1 MKIRLGI
8 LIMVVLCSSLI
19 MGWTQNPTAED
30 RARDSLRTYMG
41 GEDYPVANYV
51 RDFDSDIP
59 KNIILMI
66 GDGMGLTQVFA
77 GWVGNKGK
85 LFLENFKHLGLS
97 LTQALNRFTT
107 DSAAGATALSTGK
120 STYNSAIG
128 MVVTATG
135 DTVAAPTLVEV
146 AEEKGMVTGIV
157 ASSALSHATP
167 ASFVAHQK
175 RRNLY
180 DAIGLEYVDS
190 GLEVM
195 MGGGTKNFND
205 RADGQNLI
213 PELEKRSY
221 QVFHKMEEVVGTDAN
236 KIALITSYA
245 QPLPYPDRDLDL
257 PVCTEIAVNTL
268 DGYDAGFFLMVEG
281 SQIDWGAH
289 NNITPYVVQEMMD
302 FDRAIGRALKFA
314 YEDGETLIVVTADH
328 ETGGMTIAGG
338 NIEEGTVSADYSTG
352 GHTGVWVPVFA
363 YGPGADQFTGII
375 KNTEIG
381 QRLMEMVKNR

>member
-1 MKIRLGI
+1 MKIRGRI
-8 LIMVVLCSSLI
+8 LTMVVWCSSLV
-19 MGWTQNPTAED
+19 MAWTQNPTSEE

-51 RDFDSDIP
+51 RDFDSDTP

-66 GDGMGLTQVFA
+66 GDGMGLAQVFA

-85 LFLENFKHLGLS
+85 LFLQNFKHLGLS
-97 LTQALNRFTT
+97 FTQSLNRFTT

-120 STYNSAIG
+120 LTYNGAIG
-128 MVVTATG
+128 MVVTETG
-135 DTVAAPTLVEV
+135 DTVAAPTVMEV
-146 AEEKGMVTGIV
+146 AEEKGMVTGVV

-175 RRNLY
+175 RRNMY
-180 DAIGLEYVDS
+180 DAIGLDYVDS

-213 PELEKRSY
+213 PELEKRGY
-221 QVFHKMEEVVGTDAN
+221 EVFHKMEEVIGTDAS

-245 QPLPYPDRDLDL
+245 QPLPYPERDLDL

-268 DGYDAGFFLMVEG
+268 VNHDAGFFLMVEG

-289 NNITPYVVQEMMD
+289 NNITPYVVQEMMN
-302 FDRAIGRALKFA
+302 FDQAIGSALKFA

-328 ETGGMTIAGG
+328 ETGGMTIGGG
-338 NIEEGTVSADYSTG
+338 NIEKGTVSADYSTG

-363 YGPGADQFTGII
+363 YGPGAERFTGII
-375 KNTEIG
+375 KIAEIG
-381 QRLMEMVKNR
+381 QQLMDLIKN